1 MQNQDLIDIA
11 QLCLALDRRAV
22 TIYAELARG
31 CDHEELR
38 DFWQRM
44 AREEEGHCGFW
55 ERVLELA
62 EQRVMPPLFQEPARI
77 KAELE
82 ALHAKLGPL
91 WERYA
96 ADPGV
101 NNAFVL
107 ALRIEFY
114 LLHPAFETFFHSMS
128 NLIDENNPGDDYYR
142 HLNQF
147 IEVLNKYGRV
157 TPELELLG
165 ETLQRLWRDNRR
177 LARQSSVDELTGAF
191 NRRGFFNA
199 IVPLAHLAR
208 RENHMVG
215 MMMADIDDFKQVNDT
230 FGHKGGDTVLR
241 KVADILRLNI
251 RASDVLGRYGG
262 EEFIIMFTAPERES
276 LLELG
281 ERIRRMVERE
291 TEKTIPVTL
300 SLGVAAARLD
310 HNAEEE
316 LINLMER
323 ADRCLYQAK
332 RGGKNMVVVEDQQL
346 KGQM

>member
-1 MQNQDLIDIA
+1 MQNQDLMDIA
-11 QLCLALDRRAV
+11 RLCLALDCRAV
-22 TIYAELARG
+22 TIYTKLAGG
-31 CDHEELR
+31 CEVEELR

-44 AREEEGHCGFW
+44 AQEEVGHCRFW
-55 ERVLELA
+55 EHVLELA
-62 EQRVMPPLFQEPARI
+62 EQRVLPPLFQEPARI

-82 ALHAKLGPL
+82 ALSAKLEPL
-91 WERYA
+91 WERYV

-114 LLHPAFETFFHSMS
+114 LLHPAFETFFQSMS
-128 NLIDENNPGDDYYR
+128 NLIEDNNPSDDYYR
-142 HLNQF
+142 HLTQF
-147 IEVLNKYGRV
+147 IEVLNKHGRV

-165 ETLQRLWRDNRR
+165 ETLQRLWQDNRR
-177 LARQSSVDELTGAF
+177 LARQSSVDELTNAF

-208 RENHMVG
+208 RENHVVG

-241 KVADILRLNI
+241 AVADILRLNI

-262 EEFIIMFTAPERES
+262 EEFIIMFTAPEQES
-276 LLELG
+276 LFELG
-281 ERIRRMVERE
+281 ERIRCMVEKA
-291 TEKTIPVTL
+291 TAKAIPVTI
-300 SLGVAAARLD
+300 SLGIAAARLGQ
-310 HNAEEE
+310 NAEEE

-332 RGGKNMVVVEDQQL
+332 RGGKNMVVVEGL
-346 KGQM
+346 EMEGRT